1 MNTFKSKASVLFLFL
16 TLFSCKNESQKWL
29 VTPSKMIDVL
39 ADIHIAE
46 AAVEGDVPTM
56 KDSIMTLYYAQI
68 FDKNGVSKADF
79 DSTFTIASRQPQRLQ
94 NLYKEVEK
102 KLKLIDP
109 SRVDSSKINNI
120 NDSLKYKTQSQNQ
133 KND

>member
-1 MNTFKSKASVLFLFL
+1 MNTIHFKAFVLFSFL

-56 KDSIMTLYYAQI
+56 KDSIMALYYPQI
-68 FDKNGVSKADF
+68 FAKNGVSKADF
-79 DSTFTIASRQPQRLQ
+79 DSTFTIASRQPQALQ

-109 SRVDSSKINNI
+109 SRVDSSNNGNVKNV
-120 NDSLKYKTQSQNQ
+120 NDSARYRAH
-133 KND
+133 